1 MSARSA
7 TSYRIEIVEEEVK
20 SLKDGQEEINT
31 KIEDL
36 KKWLSN
42 GFSDRLSGMIAKE
55 FLTLQ
60 QKIWEDEREERRL
73 QLEEQRIKNKAMGEE
88 RERKMKIWLGVL
100 GAGGPIITAIG
111 AAILWLATGG
121 AK

>member
-1 MSARSA
+1 MATRSA
-7 TSYRIEIVEEEVK
+7 TSYRIEIVEGEVK
-20 SLKDGQEEINT
+20 SLKDGQEEINA

>member
-1 MSARSA
+1 MPARSA
-7 TSYRIEIVEEEVK
+7 TSYRIEVVEEQIK
-20 SLKDGQEEINT
+20 SLKDGQEDIYD

-42 GFSDRLSGMIAKE
+42 GFSNRLSGMIAKE
-55 FLTLQ
+55 FLILQ

-73 QLEEQRIKNKAMGEE
+73 QLEEQREKNKAMGAE

>member
-1 MSARSA
+1 MAAKSA
-7 TSYRIEIVEEEVK
+7 TAYRLESVEAEVGE
-20 SLKDGQEEINT
+20 LRDGQESIKAEIV
-31 KIEDL
+31 DL

-42 GFSDRLSGMIAKE
+42 GFSDRLSGMIARE

-88 RERKMKIWLGVL
+88 RERKMKVWLGVL